1 MISQAHDGEGQQRDV
16 QPLSI
21 AEPVQRKRLFYLD
34 WLRVLAVMGVFVA
47 HTADIFDTLYW
58 HTRQGGQGM
67 SWNALATFGAE
78 WGMSLVFLLAGAS
91 AWFALLS
98 RSGYQFIGERFKR
111 LLIPFIV
118 AFILLSPFQAYILA
132 YFIASGYS
140 LFHSTLL
147 QFFPYFFEHMH
158 IGSDLRFLTIYGYHL
173 WFLAFLFI
181 ISMIALP
188 LLLYI
193 KGERG
198 MRFISWLSTFCNK
211 PAGLF
216 VFVLPVALVRMML
229 WALFPGYQGW
239 TDFYSWFVIFV
250 CGFIIFSNGMFE
262 MAIRKQGKIFLPV
275 ASVCILTLIAS
286 NVVGILNFW
295 EKTPGYSAVYLFYQ
309 FLLSIASWSMTVSA
323 LYLAMRF
330 LNFSNKVLH
339 YANEAVLPFYVTHQ
353 PVILIIAFY
362 VLAWDIPTGVKY
374 LFVSTAA
381 LIATLVLYELLIRR
395 FKLLRWL
402 FGMKTSQPHLPVQ
415 TLQS

>member
-1 MISQAHDGEGQQRDV
+1 MIADRALLPIEGRVAMISQALDGEGQQSDV
-16 QPLSI
+16 KPQSI

-58 HTRQGGQGM
+58 HTRRGGQGI

-118 AFILLSPFQAYILA
+118 AFIFLSPFQAYILA

-140 LFHSTLL
+140 LFHGTLL

-198 MRFISWLSTFCNK
+198 IRFISWLSKFCNK
-211 PAGLF
+211 PARLF
-216 VFVLPVALVRMML
+216 VFVLPVALVRLML
-229 WALFPGYQGW
+229 LALFPRYHGW
-239 TDFYSWFVIFV
+239 TDFY
-250 CGFIIFSNGMFE
+250 
-262 MAIRKQGKIFLPV
+262 
-275 ASVCILTLIAS
+275 
-286 NVVGILNFW
+286 
-295 EKTPGYSAVYLFYQ
+295 
-309 FLLSIASWSMTVSA
+309 
-323 LYLAMRF
+323 
-330 LNFSNKVLH
+330 
-339 YANEAVLPFYVTHQ
+339 
-353 PVILIIAFY
+353 
-362 VLAWDIPTGVKY
+362 
-374 LFVSTAA
+374 
-381 LIATLVLYELLIRR
+381 
-395 FKLLRWL
+395 
-402 FGMKTSQPHLPVQ
+402 TS
-415 TLQS
+415 